1 MCLLFRVFMG
11 VVGHVG
17 PTYGG
22 VVGRGHVPD
31 VRGHAP
37 DARGHVPDA
46 WKAVGHVGPT
56 YGMPRD

>member
-37 DARGHVPDA
+37 DA
-46 WKAVGHVGPT
+46 WKAVGRVGPT